1 MDSQHKK
8 PTVFKVDLASM
19 AAIGFFMFYV
29 VLLSVGWEFWWL

>member
-1 MDSQHKK
+1 MNSQHKK

-29 VLLSVGWEFWWL
+29 AAGVYGAIS